1 MIFLDFNSFFEVV
14 MLFGSVGLLKVVE
27 IMEWVWWG
35 SIFYEEDVYKGF
47 FFLFENLVFEGG
59 GNKGMVYVGVL

>member
-1 MIFLDFNSFFEVV
+1 MDLYSFVEVV
-14 MLFGSVGLLKVVE
+14 MLFGSVGFFKVVE
-27 IMEWVWWG
+27 IIERVWWG
-35 SIFYEEDVYKGF
+35 SILYEEDVYKGY